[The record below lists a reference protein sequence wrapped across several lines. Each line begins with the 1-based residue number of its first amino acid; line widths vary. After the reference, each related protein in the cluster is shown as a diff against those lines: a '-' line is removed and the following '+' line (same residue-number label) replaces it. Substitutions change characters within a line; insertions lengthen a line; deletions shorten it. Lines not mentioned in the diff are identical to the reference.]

1 MIRYYDTD
9 RCCYHFAS
17 EGALKKFLKEH
28 AELYFMAASLV
39 AAYSSSAYYCFFT
52 DVLGNIKVGVTEGV
66 VPGITII
73 NICLPQRT
81 E

>member
-9 RCCYHFAS
+9 RCCYRFTS
-17 EGALKKFLKEH
+17 KGALKKFLKEH
-28 AELYFMAASLV
+28 AELYFMAASFV

-52 DVLGNIKVGVTEGV
+52 DIRGNIKVGMTEQTI
-66 VPGITII
+66 PGITII